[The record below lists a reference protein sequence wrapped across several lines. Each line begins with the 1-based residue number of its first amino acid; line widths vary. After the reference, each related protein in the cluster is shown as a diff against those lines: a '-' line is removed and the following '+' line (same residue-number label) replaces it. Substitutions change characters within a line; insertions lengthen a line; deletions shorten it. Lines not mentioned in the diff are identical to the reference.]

1 MGEAAAMTSSRATKP
16 LQETSEMSLEQKV
29 AQLVHIDIPDLEL
42 SDTTRE
48 HFRRFEYNGVILF
61 AKNVASRE
69 QVVKLVNDLNDI
81 CQTPPLLS
89 VDQEG
94 GLVDRFRFAEM
105 NSSPGPMALAATGSP
120 EQTLRAHEI
129 MGKELASLGMAIDF
143 APCLDV
149 NSNPNNPIIGARSF
163 GADPETVAEHG
174 VAAMRGLQLG
184 GVAAC
189 GKHFPGHG
197 DTDKDSHIDLP
208 TVSRS
213 REELEVLELAP
224 FRRAIESGLDAVMT
238 AHVTFP
244 ALDPT
249 PGLPATLSSPILT
262 TLLRED
268 LDFDG
273 VIFTDSMA
281 MHAIAQRF
289 GVGEAAVMAIAAGA
303 DVVLACGPFENH
315 IASVEALVS
324 AVLEGRLSE
333 ERIDASLERIF
344 ALKAKYCRRPQ
355 TVPGYPILDHHQSMT
370 QISQRS
376 VTVLSGEELL
386 PVHGKVLV
394 CIPDMLPQT
403 PLGEVERS
411 VSLAETLKQAN
422 QDPNTTFDEIRYHL
436 HSSGESCREIS
447 EKAVAYDEVI
457 VCLYSRNNLPDGQ
470 RMLVENLLRD
480 NVTPIVVSFSTPY
493 LFNALP
499 EEIPVKLITYSYTP
513 LSLLGLSHV
522 LLGNTVAQGRCPVPL
537 DFSLL
542 STS

>member
-1 MGEAAAMTSSRATKP
+1 MTSSRATKP
-16 LQETSEMSLEQKV
+16 LPDPSDMSLEQKI
-29 AQLVHIDIPDLEL
+29 AQLIHIDIPDLEL
-42 SDTTRE
+42 SDSTRE

-61 AKNVASRE
+61 AKNVANRE
-69 QVVKLVNDLNDI
+69 QVVKLVNDLSDL

-105 NSSPGPMALAATGSP
+105 NTSPGPMALAATGSP

-129 MGKELASLGMAIDF
+129 MGKELASLGISIDF

-163 GADPETVAEHG
+163 GADPETVSVHG
-174 VAAMRGLQLG
+174 VSALRGLQMG

-208 TVSRS
+208 SVTRS
-213 REELEVLELAP
+213 REDLEVLELAP
-224 FRRAIESGLDAVMT
+224 FRRAIESGLDAIMT

-249 PGLPATLSSPILT
+249 PGLPATLSGPILT
-262 TLLRED
+262 QLLRED
-268 LDFDG
+268 LEFQG

-281 MHAIAQRF
+281 MHSIAQRF
-289 GVGEAAVMAIAAGA
+289 GVGEAAVMAFSAGA
-303 DVVLACGPFENH
+303 DVILACGPFENH
-315 IASVEALVS
+315 IACVEALIA
-324 AVLEGRLSE
+324 AVQEGRLSE
-333 ERIDASLERIF
+333 ERVNASLERIF

-355 TVPGYPILDHHQSMT
+355 AVPGYPIIDHHQNMT

-376 VTVLSGEELL
+376 VTVLSGSELL
-386 PVHGKVLV
+386 PVRGNVLV
-394 CIPDMLPQT
+394 CLPDMLPQT
-403 PLGEVERS
+403 PLGEVERA
-411 VSLAETLKQAN
+411 VSLAEILKQVN
-422 QDPNTTFDEIRYHL
+422 RDPDTSFEEVRYHL
-436 HSSGESCREIS
+436 HASGESCREIS
-447 EKAVAYDEVI
+447 DKATSYDEVI
-457 VCLYSRNNLPDGQ
+457 VCVYSRDRLPDGQ
-470 RMLVENLLRD
+470 RLLVENLLRD

-493 LFNALP
+493 LFSALP

-522 LLGNTVAQGRCPVPL
+522 LLGNTLAQGRCPVPL
-537 DFSLL
+537 DFRLL